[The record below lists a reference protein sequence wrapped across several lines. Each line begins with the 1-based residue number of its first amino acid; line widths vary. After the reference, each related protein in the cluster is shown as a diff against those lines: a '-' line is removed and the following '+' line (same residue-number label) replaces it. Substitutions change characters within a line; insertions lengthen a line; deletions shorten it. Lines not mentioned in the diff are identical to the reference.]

1 MENIY
6 HQSYQIKSVNNFQEL
21 VSTPFNGSTNVLSWT
36 RQLIGDFA
44 EIVQKIEVE
53 ENMVE
58 LHTDELL
65 EMELSEQGHLAREIL
80 LNDMKTLETHG
91 AAPTLNLIK
100 YYERDDSYPFFP
112 TDVYSWHVDRSP
124 IPADTI
130 LCTYYGATSEILPN
144 AQGIQKVLIPE
155 IRVELKKLYDGNNE
169 DFESFLSEHF
179 FDLHYHA
186 QPEAQ
191 LIKLGLGHLCRLAID
206 HPGSKVPPCLH
217 RAPIEKNGQ
226 VRLMIIC

>member
-21 VSTPFNGSTNVLSWT
+21 VSAHFNGNTNVLIWT
-36 RQLIGDFA
+36 RQLIGDFS
-44 EIVQKIEVE
+44 EIVHKIEVE

-58 LHTDELL
+58 LHTDELIKL
-65 EMELSEQGHLAREIL
+65 ELSEQGQLARKIL
-80 LNDMKTLETHG
+80 LSDMNALETHG

-100 YYERDDSYPFFP
+100 CYERDDSYPIFP

-144 AQGIQKVLIPE
+144 AHGIQKVLIPE
-155 IRVELKKLYDGNNE
+155 MRDELKKLYQGAEE
-169 DFESFLSEHF
+169 DFELFLSEHF

-186 QPEAQ
+186 QSELQ
-191 LIKLGLGHLCRLAID
+191 LIKLGLGHMCRLAID
-206 HPGSKVPPCLH
+206 HPGSKVLPCVH

>member
-1 MENIY
+1 
-6 HQSYQIKSVNNFQEL
+6 
-21 VSTPFNGSTNVLSWT
+21 
-36 RQLIGDFA
+36 LIGDFA

-100 YYERDDSYPFFP
+100 YFERDDSYPIFP

-124 IPADTI
+124 IPSDTI

-144 AQGIQKVLIPE
+144 AQAIQKVLIPE
-155 IRVELKKLYDGNNE
+155 VRDELKKLYQGSEEN
-169 DFESFLSEHF
+169 FELFLMEHF
-179 FDLHYHA
+179 FDLHYLA
-186 QPEAQ
+186 QSEEQ
-191 LIKLGLGHLCRLAID
+191 FIKLGLVHICRLAID
-206 HPGSKVPPCLH
+206 HPGSKVLPCVH
-217 RAPIEKNGQ
+217 HAPIEKNGQ
-226 VRLMIIC
+226 VRLMLIC